1 MEISVGQKRTGES
14 KVARNLSKPK
24 LTNAL
29 WSAGFSFSK
38 CHAELKVPV
47 DRHAPNVFS
56 GEEINRAARFWTYG
70 YDIYTPN
77 RIIIAH
83 DYERSRKNPA
93 AFSWR
98 RDDANWTSTLAASH
112 VHLKTL
118 LGMPLP
124 GEEIVKDEVNLARLR
139 RSKFGLGDRRSLE
152 QLVQF
157 SGIDFSHEKYPLDGI
172 SRCGNL
178 RWVPFKEHPKGA
190 EYIPLFDE
198 KTEDPVDIPDE
209 TSVWFEHGLEHQ
221 QDDGP
226 RGTGSK
232 LGGGVD
238 PPNGGTPEGYL
249 RNPDAGP
256 KQSHH
261 GLRELPFLVQLI
273 VSVLVFGV
281 FLSIIL
287 QRNTGAGRKKLLAR
301 SKRLV

>member
-1 MEISVGQKRTGES
+1 MGS
-14 KVARNLSKPK
+14 KVARNLSKPE

-56 GEEINRAARFWTYG
+56 GEQINRAARFWTYG

-157 SGIDFSHEKYPLDGI
+157 SGIDFSHEKYPLDGFHLRNTQRELNTFPSLMKKQRIPLTFLTKPAFGSSTVLSI
-172 SRCGNL
+172 SRMTDQGERDQNWVEVLIRLMVEPLRATCG
-178 RWVPFKEHPKGA
+178 
-190 EYIPLFDE
+190 IPMPARSNRI
-198 KTEDPVDIPDE
+198 TV
-209 TSVWFEHGLEHQ
+209 FESY
-221 QDDGP
+221 
-226 RGTGSK
+226 R
-232 LGGGVD
+232 
-238 PPNGGTPEGYL
+238 
-249 RNPDAGP
+249 
-256 KQSHH
+256 
-261 GLRELPFLVQLI
+261 
-273 VSVLVFGV
+273 
-281 FLSIIL
+281 FLS
-287 QRNTGAGRKKLLAR
+287 
-301 SKRLV
+301 S